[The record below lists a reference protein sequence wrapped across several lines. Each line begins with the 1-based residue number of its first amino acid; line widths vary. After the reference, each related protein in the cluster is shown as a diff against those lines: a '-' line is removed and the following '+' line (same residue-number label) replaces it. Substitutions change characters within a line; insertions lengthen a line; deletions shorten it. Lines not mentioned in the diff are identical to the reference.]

1 MNLCTST
8 SKATTFPVVVIAGN
22 KEQGLSLSVV
32 SLLKSRGHQCSPSM
46 LSNRRS
52 TFQSPGLLW
61 LIGCPSSDCGHPWP
75 FALSSDRLHTIMK
88 MCQP

>member
-1 MNLCTST
+1 MNLCTSS
-8 SKATTFPVVVIAGN
+8 SKATTFPVVVMAGN
-22 KEQGLSLSVV
+22 KEGLSLSVV
-32 SLLKSRGHQCSPSM
+32 SLLKPRGHQCSPSM

-61 LIGCPSSDCGHPWP
+61 LIGCPSPDCGHPWA